1 MPSVLTIDAINLSLN
16 QKQAWIPCELTIK
29 DVDEF
34 TVNHW
39 LERLYLERLEGKY
52 KAIETQLLESKH
64 NWEAVVSSFCFTLEG
79 DLQVKPA
86 FS

>member
-1 MPSVLTIDAINLSLN
+1 VLPHTYTNYNTLLN

-64 NWEAVVSSFCFTLEG
+64 NWEAVLFWQLAKNFGLKVNGE
-79 DLQVKPA
+79 A
-86 FS
+86 F